1 MDDEITYRDVLEYQ
15 NLFMLVPSFVM
26 ERMAKRN
33 SNLVLKFKSTIES
46 HMASLNDEQK
56 NKLKIILASDV
67 EDLQEIMNEAYL
79 KTNKKQYKVLANP
92 EYKNFIE
99 KNLNELKKMNNM
111 EY

>member
-56 NKLKIILASDV
+56 NKLKI
-67 EDLQEIMNEAYL
+67 N
-79 KTNKKQYKVLANP
+79 TKVM
-92 EYKNFIE
+92 
-99 KNLNELKKMNNM
+99 NLNIVKMEKLLKK
-111 EY
+111 Y